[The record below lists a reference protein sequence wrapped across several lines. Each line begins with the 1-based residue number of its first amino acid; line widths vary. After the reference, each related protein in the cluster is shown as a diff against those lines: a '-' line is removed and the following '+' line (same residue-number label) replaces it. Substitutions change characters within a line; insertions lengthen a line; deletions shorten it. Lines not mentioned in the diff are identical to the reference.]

1 MNIAIFSGSFN
12 PIHTGHLILANYVSQ
27 FTSVDE
33 IWFLTSPCNPFK
45 EDDFLLDENIRY
57 EMVQLALQDYP
68 RFRASNFEF
77 TLPKPSYTIHTLVA
91 LKAAYPGHTFS
102 LVIGSDNWTEF
113 EKWRNYDKILENFN
127 IKIYPRLGY
136 RIFIPT
142 RYKNRVEA
150 LDAPIVEISS
160 TFIRDSISEGK
171 DMKAFLPETVYRFI
185 SDKGLYK

>member
-12 PIHTGHLILANYVSQ
+12 PIHTGHLILANYVSE

-91 LKAAYPGHTFS
+91 LKAAYPEHTFS

-185 SDKGLYK
+185 ADKGLYK

>member
-91 LKAAYPGHTFS
+91 LKAAYPEHTFS

-185 SDKGLYK
+185 ADKGLYK

>member
-142 RYKNRVEA
+142 RYKTRVEA

-185 SDKGLYK
+185 ADKGLYK

>member
-91 LKAAYPGHTFS
+91 LKAAYPEHTFS

-185 SDKGLYK
+185 ADKDLYK

>member
-77 TLPKPSYTIHTLVA
+77 TLPKPSYTIHTLLA

-185 SDKGLYK
+185 ADKGLYK

>member
-185 SDKGLYK
+185 ADKGLYK

>member
-12 PIHTGHLILANYVSQ
+12 PIHTGHLILANYVSE

-185 SDKGLYK
+185 ADKGLYK